1 MEVIHTI
8 GRRKTSFARIFLSK
22 GKGKI
27 TVNKKNYTDYFTTA
41 TLQYKIIQPF
51 FLTDTEGSY
60 DLKVTVKGGGIT
72 GQRNHYMNTFLILQT
87 LTNGASEAQTVNEVS
102 TTDGIQQ
109 VDVSI
114 LELLLEGGIYIMA
127 PLALM
132 SMIAI
137 YVFIERT
144 LAIRKA
150 EKVAPDF
157 MDKIRDYI
165 SQGSFESARNLCQ
178 DSDTPMARMLD
189 KGISRIGKDLKDIS
203 VAIENIGKLEI
214 YNLEKNLSSLA
225 TVAGAAPMVGFLGT
239 VIGMVNVFLD
249 METAGTVRVEDISSG
264 TKQAMITTIVG
275 LIVGIIAYMAYNNL
289 VSKVSKVVHKM
300 EATSIEFIDILEEPA
315 A

>member
-1 MEVIHTI
+1 
-8 GRRKTSFARIFLSK
+8 
-22 GKGKI
+22 
-27 TVNKKNYTDYFTTA
+27 
-41 TLQYKIIQPF
+41 
-51 FLTDTEGSY
+51 
-60 DLKVTVKGGGIT
+60 
-72 GQRNHYMNTFLILQT
+72 MNTFLILQT
-87 LTNGASEAQTVNEVS
+87 LTTGASETQAVNGASTA
-102 TTDGIQQ
+102 DGIQQ

-315 A
+315 S

>member
-1 MEVIHTI
+1 
-8 GRRKTSFARIFLSK
+8 
-22 GKGKI
+22 
-27 TVNKKNYTDYFTTA
+27 
-41 TLQYKIIQPF
+41 
-51 FLTDTEGSY
+51 
-60 DLKVTVKGGGIT
+60 
-72 GQRNHYMNTFLILQT
+72 MNNFLILLS
-87 LTNGASEAQTVNEVS
+87 LTTGTGEAQAINEPS
-102 TTDGIQQ
+102 AADGIQQ

-165 SQGSFESARNLCQ
+165 SQGSFDSARNLCQ

>member
-1 MEVIHTI
+1 
-8 GRRKTSFARIFLSK
+8 
-22 GKGKI
+22 
-27 TVNKKNYTDYFTTA
+27 
-41 TLQYKIIQPF
+41 
-51 FLTDTEGSY
+51 
-60 DLKVTVKGGGIT
+60 
-72 GQRNHYMNTFLILQT
+72 MNTFLILQT
-87 LTNGASEAQTVNEVS
+87 LTTGASETQPVNEAS
-102 TTDGIQQ
+102 TADGIQQ

-315 A
+315 S

>member
-1 MEVIHTI
+1 
-8 GRRKTSFARIFLSK
+8 
-22 GKGKI
+22 
-27 TVNKKNYTDYFTTA
+27 
-41 TLQYKIIQPF
+41 
-51 FLTDTEGSY
+51 
-60 DLKVTVKGGGIT
+60 
-72 GQRNHYMNTFLILQT
+72 MNTFLILQT
-87 LTNGASEAQTVNEVS
+87 LTTGASETQAVNEAS
-102 TTDGIQQ
+102 TADGIQQ

-315 A
+315 S

>member
-1 MEVIHTI
+1 
-8 GRRKTSFARIFLSK
+8 
-22 GKGKI
+22 
-27 TVNKKNYTDYFTTA
+27 
-41 TLQYKIIQPF
+41 
-51 FLTDTEGSY
+51 
-60 DLKVTVKGGGIT
+60 
-72 GQRNHYMNTFLILQT
+72 MNNFLILQT
-87 LTNGASEAQTVNEVS
+87 LTTGASEAQAINES
-102 TTDGIQQ
+102 AASDGIQQ

-150 EKVAPDF
+150 EKVTPDF

-225 TVAGAAPMVGFLGT
+225 TGAGAAPMVGFFGT

-275 LIVGIIAYMAYNNL
+275 LIVGIIAYIAYNNL

>member
-1 MEVIHTI
+1 
-8 GRRKTSFARIFLSK
+8 
-22 GKGKI
+22 
-27 TVNKKNYTDYFTTA
+27 
-41 TLQYKIIQPF
+41 
-51 FLTDTEGSY
+51 
-60 DLKVTVKGGGIT
+60 
-72 GQRNHYMNTFLILQT
+72 MNNFLILQS
-87 LTNGASEAQTVNEVS
+87 LTTGTGEAQAINEPS
-102 TTDGIQQ
+102 AADGIQQ

-165 SQGSFESARNLCQ
+165 SQGSFDSARNLCQ

>member
-1 MEVIHTI
+1 
-8 GRRKTSFARIFLSK
+8 
-22 GKGKI
+22 
-27 TVNKKNYTDYFTTA
+27 
-41 TLQYKIIQPF
+41 
-51 FLTDTEGSY
+51 
-60 DLKVTVKGGGIT
+60 
-72 GQRNHYMNTFLILQT
+72 MNTFLILQT
-87 LTNGASEAQTVNEVS
+87 LATGVGQAQALDATSAS
-102 TTDGIQQ
+102 DGIQQ
-109 VDVSI
+109 VEVSI

-150 EKVAPDF
+150 EAVAPDF
-157 MDKIRDYI
+157 MDRIRDYI

-225 TVAGAAPMVGFLGT
+225 TVAGAAPMLGFLGT